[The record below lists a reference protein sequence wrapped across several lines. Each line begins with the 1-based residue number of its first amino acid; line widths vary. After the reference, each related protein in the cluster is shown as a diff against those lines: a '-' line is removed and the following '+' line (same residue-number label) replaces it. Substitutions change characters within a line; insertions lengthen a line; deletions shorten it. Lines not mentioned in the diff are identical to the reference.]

1 MFPIKINKSMKIQEL
16 LNESVTD
23 IVARFYKEASTE
35 ADRFYN
41 PEDVKYK
48 EKNAKYYD
56 EHFKEWFKDDIVPVF
71 EKPSTKPQPEYRPK
85 PVGSELQSPGYR
97 GLQYALAAA
106 GLPYNHSV
114 QKYQPNAP
122 LTPSA
127 EMDAC
132 RNNGN

>member
-1 MFPIKINKSMKIQEL
+1 MKIKEIL
-16 LNESVTD
+16 KESPTD
-23 IVARFYKEASTE
+23 LVARFYKEASAE

-41 PEDVKYK
+41 LEDVKYK

-56 EHFKEWFKDDIVPVF
+56 ENFKGWFKNDIVPVF

-106 GLPYNHSV
+106 GLPYNHGV

-122 LTPSA
+122 LAPSA

-132 RNNGN
+132 RNTNSN